1 MGQARTRSDPE
12 VTLFPFLSILVCIIG
27 ALMFLILV
35 LTLAQGM
42 LGDRR
47 DVAEVA
53 RAREADQLL
62 REAAERDRELQ
73 KWSTEKEKGDAL
85 HAELGTKRERFVVLT
100 QKIEG
105 TEDEKRKIE
114 FEQAAAQKEL
124 ENMLLQIE
132 MIKSEQGPIRAEVEK
147 LKAQLAARKATLD
160 AKPRLVVRGSGSGAV
175 ASSTPLFFVECNA
188 TGIVIHH
195 PAGPQHLSTG
205 SIGLDQNYDDFLRH
219 VASTPKAMVVF
230 LLRED
235 GLNSYNRAAGWAESR
250 FAVRHGKLPL
260 PGQGEVDLSLF
271 QAPKP
276 ATPPAP

>member
-12 VTLFPFLSILVCIIG
+12 ISLFPFLSILVCVIG
-27 ALMFLILV
+27 ALMLLIIV
-35 LTLAQGM
+35 MSIVQGV

-47 DVAEVA
+47 DAEEVA
-53 RAREADQLL
+53 RASEADRLRREAEERA
-62 REAAERDRELQ
+62 REIQ
-73 KWSTEKEKGDAL
+73 QWQGEKEKGDAL

-105 TEDEKRKIE
+105 TEEEKRKIE

-132 MIKSEQGPIRAEVEK
+132 MLKSEQGPIRAEIEK

-160 AKPRLVVRGSGSGAV
+160 AKPRLVVRGSGSGAI
-175 ASSTPLFFVECNA
+175 AAGTPLFFVECNA

-235 GLNSYNRAAGWAESR
+235 GLASYNRAAGWAESR

-271 QAPKP
+271 QAPPPPKT
-276 ATPPAP
+276 TPP